1 MAKKTKIQQN
11 IIITSRSYK
20 PRVGVLKTR
29 TTLFLTRKSQLH
41 SVICNEKGVP
51 DYLAINIY
59 YDTLRSWYTP
69 NKIKKEDGKVV
80 HISKLKTKGIYLSYN
95 ELAKTHGCSTETIRR
110 KLVKLENL
118 GLIQRSYKHKETVA
132 TKSYNQLIVYVWKQ
146 TPHFY
151 NSYGVDHS
159 EIKYLKPQT
168 NYKYIVEK
176 YNVDYHA
183 KIENI
188 KTIKDIGGIHK
199 NVDTKELIEFSNKL
213 EKSRSR
219 ANFEKKYF
227 SEANSNTQT
236 NSKIEE
242 GTNKSLN
249 YQSITKENTYP
260 MVSNNSVS
268 SVSKNT
274 KKQEIT
280 NNSNE
285 FLGSGKFLS
294 EMLEDLTEDMCEII
308 RSNCGRNFTNRAIKE
323 IAKAVSRS
331 KKGSKAFFYHIK
343 GFIAYLS
350 KILRFEKRDPEKIS
364 GDNYYIT
371 SNQTEEEQDIKKQ
384 EKYLSEIEYSLQVSP
399 EWHLKK
405 KLAAVL
411 ERAKAYD
418 VLTSFKS
425 LDIKQNKAL
434 ITVNK
439 HIELSKEDKNII
451 LNQIR
456 ATHER
461 VDDKGNIEY
470 IESFEIIT
478 PDRSTTHLDSSASP
492 IELDQGFLKR
502 EGIWDK
508 VREKFAT
515 LEGDAIEKSW
525 TARLKADIDKNNN
538 TINLIAPTPFIR
550 DWINSN
556 YLFKLESIAKDFGYN
571 IDSIRL

>member
-1 MAKKTKIQQN
+1 MSATTTISQRDFTNCNFSTTNISNRIEPAEYSTSKLNTKTTRSSYRKSYIAWDKLERANKPDNYTEKTKYLSKNAKALLSVVYQKLKKQPVLLLTHKYISTITCSGSRQNQNVVRELDEILDISYHRSTEDHKGKKYEYVYKFIHKTNKKEALEKNVIRKKISASNAFCTYIRENN
-11 IIITSRSYK
+11 IIKNRSRS
-20 PRVGVLKTR
+20 
-29 TTLFLTRKSQLH
+29 
-41 SVICNEKGVP
+41 
-51 DYLAINIY
+51 
-59 YDTLRSWYTP
+59 
-69 NKIKKEDGKVV
+69 
-80 HISKLKTKGIYLSYN
+80 
-95 ELAKTHGCSTETIRR
+95 
-110 KLVKLENL
+110 
-118 GLIQRSYKHKETVA
+118 
-132 TKSYNQLIVYVWKQ
+132 
-146 TPHFY
+146 
-151 NSYGVDHS
+151 
-159 EIKYLKPQT
+159 
-168 NYKYIVEK
+168 
-176 YNVDYHA
+176 
-183 KIENI
+183 
-188 KTIKDIGGIHK
+188 
-199 NVDTKELIEFSNKL
+199 
-213 EKSRSR
+213 
-219 ANFEKKYF
+219 NFEKNYSSK
-227 SEANSNTQT
+227 ENSNTGT
-236 NSKIEE
+236 NSKI
-242 GTNKSLN
+242 GKGKNKSSN
-249 YQSITKENTYP
+249 DQAITKAITYQIA
-260 MVSNNSVS
+260 SNDS
-268 SVSKNT
+268 SSNISSDI
-274 KKQEIT
+274 KKQPIT
-280 NNSNE
+280 NNSNG

-294 EMLEDLTEDMCEII
+294 EMLEDLTEDMCELI
-308 RSNCGRNFTNRAIKE
+308 RSNSGRNFTNRAIKE

-418 VLTSFKS
+418 ILTSFKS
-425 LDIKQNKAL
+425 IDIRQNKAL

-439 HIELSKEDKNII
+439 HVELSKEDKDII
-451 LNQIR
+451 LNQVR

-461 VDDKGNIEY
+461 VDDEGNIEY
-470 IESFEIIT
+470 IESLEIIT
-478 PDRSTTHLDSSASP
+478 PDRSTTPLDSASLP

-502 EGIWDK
+502 EGIWGK

-515 LEGDAIEKSW
+515 LEGDAIDKSW

-538 TINLIAPTPFIR
+538 TINLFAPTPFIR

>member
-1 MAKKTKIQQN
+1 MSATTIISQRDFTNCNFSTTNISNRIEPAEYSTSTLNTKTTRSSYRKSYIAWDKLERANKPNNYTEKTKYLSKNAKALLSVVYQKLKKQPVLLLTHKYISTITCSGSRQNQNVVRELDEILDISYHRSTEDHKGKKYEYVYKFIHKTNKKEALEKNVIRKKISASNAFCTYIRENN
-11 IIITSRSYK
+11 II
-20 PRVGVLKTR
+20 
-29 TTLFLTRKSQLH
+29 
-41 SVICNEKGVP
+41 
-51 DYLAINIY
+51 
-59 YDTLRSWYTP
+59 
-69 NKIKKEDGKVV
+69 
-80 HISKLKTKGIYLSYN
+80 
-95 ELAKTHGCSTETIRR
+95 
-110 KLVKLENL
+110 
-118 GLIQRSYKHKETVA
+118 
-132 TKSYNQLIVYVWKQ
+132 
-146 TPHFY
+146 
-151 NSYGVDHS
+151 
-159 EIKYLKPQT
+159 
-168 NYKYIVEK
+168 
-176 YNVDYHA
+176 
-183 KIENI
+183 
-188 KTIKDIGGIHK
+188 K
-199 NVDTKELIEFSNKL
+199 N
-213 EKSRSR
+213 RSR

-280 NNSNE
+280 NNSNG

-350 KILRFEKRDPEKIS
+350 KILRFKKRHPEKIS

-418 VLTSFKS
+418 ILTSLKS

-439 HIELSKEDKNII
+439 HVELSNEDKNII
-451 LNQIR
+451 LDQIQ
-456 ATHER
+456 ATHEMIG
-461 VDDKGNIEY
+461 DEGHIQY
-470 IESFEIIT
+470 IESLEIVIAEE
-478 PDRSTTHLDSSASP
+478 STAPLDSSSSA
-492 IELDQGFLKR
+492 IEDDQGFPKR
-502 EGIWDK
+502 EGVWGK
-508 VREKFAT
+508 VREKFARQEGS
-515 LEGDAIEKSW
+515 EGDAIDKSW

-538 TINLIAPTPFIR
+538 TIDLIAPTPFVR
-550 DWINSN
+550 DWIDSN
-556 YLFKLESIAKDFGYN
+556 YLFKLESLAKDFGYN
-571 IDSIRL
+571 IGSITL

>member
-1 MAKKTKIQQN
+1 MAYIIKKTLNGSKASGNFRLKNKYQLN
-11 IIITSRSYK
+11 KIITST
-20 PRVGVLKTR
+20 GG
-29 TTLFLTRKSQLH
+29 
-41 SVICNEKGVP
+41 NP

-69 NKIKKEDGKVV
+69 NKMKNHHGEVV
-80 HISKLKTKGIYLSYN
+80 HISKLKTKGIYLSYKG
-95 ELAKTHGCSTETIRR
+95 LAKTHGCSTETIRR

-151 NSYGVDHS
+151 NSYGIDHS

-199 NVDTKELIEFSNKL
+199 DVGTKELIEFSNKL
-213 EKSRSR
+213 EKNRSRS
-219 ANFEKKYF
+219 NFEKNYSSKENF
-227 SEANSNTQT
+227 NAKT
-236 NSKIEE
+236 NSKIGKGE
-242 GTNKSLN
+242 NKSSN
-249 YQSITKENTYP
+249 NRTITKASTYQIA
-260 MVSNNSVS
+260 SNDS
-268 SVSKNT
+268 SSNISSDI
-274 KKQEIT
+274 KKQPIT
-280 NNSNE
+280 NNSNR

-294 EMLEDLTEDMCEII
+294 EMLEDLTEDICELI

-371 SNQTEEEQDIKKQ
+371 SNQTKEEQDIKKQ

-439 HIELSKEDKNII
+439 HVGLSREDKNII

-461 VDDKGNIEY
+461 VDDEGNIEY

-478 PDRSTTHLDSSASP
+478 SDRSTAPLDSASLP

-502 EGIWDK
+502 EGIWGK
-508 VREKFAT
+508 VREKFAG
-515 LEGDAIEKSW
+515 LEGSEGDAIDKSW
-525 TARLKADIDKNNN
+525 TARLKADIDENNN

-556 YLFKLESIAKDFGYN
+556 YLINNPAASNGVLSEEG
-571 IDSIRL
+571 

>member
-1 MAKKTKIQQN
+1 MTTNIDISQDISTNYHFSAINISYVVKSTGTVSVTEDNFPLLSYRKSYVAWDSLERANKPKDYTDKTKYLGKNSKALLAVVVQKLKKKEKVFFNHKYISTITRCERRQNQN
-11 IIITSRSYK
+11 IIKELSNILDIKYHNLLFDNGKKHRFSYEFSLKKEEKDNEVEDCAKEKESHEKNIKNVPSENSSLGQKISRGYIYKENNIIKNRSRS
-20 PRVGVLKTR
+20 
-29 TTLFLTRKSQLH
+29 
-41 SVICNEKGVP
+41 
-51 DYLAINIY
+51 
-59 YDTLRSWYTP
+59 
-69 NKIKKEDGKVV
+69 
-80 HISKLKTKGIYLSYN
+80 
-95 ELAKTHGCSTETIRR
+95 
-110 KLVKLENL
+110 
-118 GLIQRSYKHKETVA
+118 
-132 TKSYNQLIVYVWKQ
+132 
-146 TPHFY
+146 
-151 NSYGVDHS
+151 
-159 EIKYLKPQT
+159 
-168 NYKYIVEK
+168 
-176 YNVDYHA
+176 
-183 KIENI
+183 
-188 KTIKDIGGIHK
+188 
-199 NVDTKELIEFSNKL
+199 
-213 EKSRSR
+213 
-219 ANFEKKYF
+219 NFEKNYSSK
-227 SEANSNTQT
+227 ENSNAET
-236 NSKIEE
+236 NSKIGKGE
-242 GTNKSLN
+242 NKSSN
-249 YQSITKENTYP
+249 KRTITKASIYQIA
-260 MVSNNSVS
+260 SNDS
-268 SVSKNT
+268 SSNISSDI
-274 KKQEIT
+274 KKQPTI
-280 NNSNE
+280 NSSNG

-294 EMLEDLTEDMCEII
+294 EMLEDLTEDMCELI
-308 RSNCGRNFTNRAIKE
+308 RSNSGRNFTNRAIKE

-371 SNQTEEEQDIKKQ
+371 SNQTQEEQDIKKQ

-418 VLTSFKS
+418 ILTSFKS
-425 LDIKQNKAL
+425 IDIRQNTAL

-439 HIELSKEDKNII
+439 HVELSREDKNII

-461 VDDKGNIEY
+461 VDDGGNIGY
-470 IESFEIIT
+470 IESLEIIT
-478 PDRSTTHLDSSASP
+478 SDRSTSPLDSASLP
-492 IELDQGFLKR
+492 IALDQGFFKR
-502 EGIWDK
+502 EGIWGK

-525 TARLKADIDKNNN
+525 IALLKEEVDNN

>member
-1 MAKKTKIQQN
+1 MTDSINISQNISTNYDFSATNISYGVKSAGTVSVTEDNFPLLSYRKSYVAWDNLERANKPKDYTSKTKYLGKNSKALLSVVVQKLKKKEKVFFNHKYISAITRCERRQNQN
-11 IIITSRSYK
+11 IIKELSSILDIKYHNLVFDNGKKHRFSYEFS
-20 PRVGVLKTR
+20 L
-29 TTLFLTRKSQLH
+29 
-41 SVICNEKGVP
+41 
-51 DYLAINIY
+51 
-59 YDTLRSWYTP
+59 
-69 NKIKKEDGKVV
+69 KKEKKD
-80 HISKLKTKGIYLSYN
+80 N
-95 ELAKTHGCSTETIRR
+95 EIEDCAKE
-110 KLVKLENL
+110 
-118 GLIQRSYKHKETVA
+118 KE
-132 TKSYNQLIVYVWKQ
+132 S
-146 TPHFY
+146 H
-151 NSYGVDHS
+151 
-159 EIKYLKPQT
+159 
-168 NYKYIVEK
+168 EK
-176 YNVDYHA
+176 
-183 KIENI
+183 NI
-188 KTIKDIGGIHK
+188 KNVPSENSSLGQKISRGYIYKENNIIK
-199 NVDTKELIEFSNKL
+199 N
-213 EKSRSR
+213 RSR
-219 ANFEKKYF
+219 ANFKKNYF
-227 SEANSNTQT
+227 SKENSNTGT
-236 NSKIEE
+236 NSKI
-242 GTNKSLN
+242 GKGGNKSSN
-249 YQSITKENTYP
+249 DQAITKSVTCQV
-260 MVSNNSVS
+260 VSNNLVPSA
-268 SVSKNT
+268 SKNT

-280 NNSNE
+280 NNSNG

-294 EMLEDLTEDMCEII
+294 EMLEDLTEDMCELI
-308 RSNCGRNFTNRAIKE
+308 RSNSGRNFTNRAIKE
-323 IAKAVSRS
+323 IAKAVSKS

-364 GDNYYIT
+364 GDDYYIT

-418 VLTSFKS
+418 ILTSFKS
-425 LDIKQNKAL
+425 IDIRQNKAL

-439 HIELSKEDKNII
+439 HIELSREDKNII

-461 VDDKGNIEY
+461 MDDEGQIQY
-470 IESFEIIT
+470 IESLEIIT
-478 PDRSTTHLDSSASP
+478 PDRSISPLDSGSLP

-502 EGIWDK
+502 EGIWGK

-515 LEGDAIEKSW
+515 LEGDSIEKSW

>member
-1 MAKKTKIQQN
+1 MSATTIISQRDFTNCNFSTTNISNRIEPAEYSTSTLNTKTTRSSYRKSYIAWDKLERANKPNNYTEKTKYLSKNAKALLSVVYQKLKKQPVLLLTHKYISTITCSGSRQNQNVVRELDEILDISYHRSTEDHKGKKYEYVYKFIHKTNKKEALEKNVIRKKISASNAFCTYIRENN
-11 IIITSRSYK
+11 II
-20 PRVGVLKTR
+20 
-29 TTLFLTRKSQLH
+29 
-41 SVICNEKGVP
+41 
-51 DYLAINIY
+51 
-59 YDTLRSWYTP
+59 
-69 NKIKKEDGKVV
+69 
-80 HISKLKTKGIYLSYN
+80 
-95 ELAKTHGCSTETIRR
+95 
-110 KLVKLENL
+110 
-118 GLIQRSYKHKETVA
+118 
-132 TKSYNQLIVYVWKQ
+132 
-146 TPHFY
+146 
-151 NSYGVDHS
+151 
-159 EIKYLKPQT
+159 
-168 NYKYIVEK
+168 
-176 YNVDYHA
+176 
-183 KIENI
+183 
-188 KTIKDIGGIHK
+188 K
-199 NVDTKELIEFSNKL
+199 N
-213 EKSRSR
+213 RSR

-280 NNSNE
+280 NNSNG

-418 VLTSFKS
+418 ILTSFKS

-439 HIELSKEDKNII
+439 HVELSREDKNII

-461 VDDKGNIEY
+461 VDDEGNIEY
-470 IESFEIIT
+470 IESLEIIT
-478 PDRSTTHLDSSASP
+478 SDRSTATLDSASLP
-492 IELDQGFLKR
+492 IELDQSFLKR
-502 EGIWDK
+502 EGIWGK

-556 YLFKLESIAKDFGYN
+556 YLLKLESIAKDFGYN
-571 IDSIRL
+571 IESIRL